1 MSKEKFF
8 EILCVVLL
16 FVFVGAM
23 LFQNGGSSKTGEEV
37 FTPVIDAFEMGE
49 LKVRD
54 GKTLKK
60 EFSFGEEDV
69 ETVLYVSSDSIMEVR
84 ELLLVE
90 AKSKDDVSSIA
101 EKIQSRVESKK
112 ALFKNYAPE
121 QSALLENYTLI
132 KKGKFIL
139 YIVSDSPDAV
149 IKAFKKAV

>member
-16 FVFVGAM
+16 FVFVGVM
-23 LFQNGGSSKTGEEV
+23 LFQNNGSSKTGEEV

-54 GKTLKK
+54 DKTLKK

-69 ETVLYVSSDSIMEVR
+69 ENVLYVSSDSIMEVR

-90 AKSKDDVSSIA
+90 AKSKDDVSSIT
-101 EKIQSRVESKK
+101 EKIQSRVDSKK

-139 YIVSDSPDAV
+139 YIVSDSPDNV
-149 IKAFKKAV
+149 IKAFKKAL

>member
-1 MSKEKFF
+1 MSKEQLSKIF
-8 EILCVVLL
+8 CVVLL

-23 LFQNGGSSKTGEEV
+23 LFQNAGSSKTGEEV
-37 FTPVIDAFEMGE
+37 FTPVIEAFDMGE

-69 ETVLYVSSDSIMEVR
+69 ESFVYISSDSIMEVQ

-90 AKSKDDVSSIA
+90 AKSKDDVSSIT
-101 EKIQSRVESKK
+101 EKIQSRTESKK

-121 QSALLENYTLI
+121 QSALLESSTLI

-149 IKAFKKAV
+149 IKAFKKAL